1 MGFGRACL
9 KQDATRKDGVLGLQ
23 TVPRAEV
30 MALVVIAEASM
41 LQVCSRS
48 EWTPSTSSLPP
59 ESLPDRN
66 KGSMATCGDDSSMPA
81 DSKPQRIIQVT
92 RVRRSLTAKE
102 LEIGYL
108 TLFDVRG
115 NTFADEMAG
124 RAAKIVEVLPIL
136 ANAVQAIDGVP
147 WQNRM
152 RIIEAHLAAF
162 SGQPQRE
169 FLPPRTPVHRKTRQQ
184 QRNELLET
192 QASVQHAIIILCGR
206 REIDRCAICG

>member
-1 MGFGRACL
+1 MDAQYLLTSTGKPARSKQGIDGDLWRRFFHAC
-9 KQDATRKDGVLGLQ
+9 
-23 TVPRAEV
+23 
-30 MALVVIAEASM
+30 
-41 LQVCSRS
+41 
-48 EWTPSTSSLPP
+48 
-59 ESLPDRN
+59 
-66 KGSMATCGDDSSMPA
+66 

-102 LEIGYL
+102 LEIGCL